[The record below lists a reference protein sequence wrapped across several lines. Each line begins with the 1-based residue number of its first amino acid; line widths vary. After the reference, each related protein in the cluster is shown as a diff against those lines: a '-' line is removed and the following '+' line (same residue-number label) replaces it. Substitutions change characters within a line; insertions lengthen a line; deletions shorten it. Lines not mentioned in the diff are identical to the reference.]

1 MRLVSD
7 EKGKFAKMVYSS
19 IVPDVFCIFICL
31 SVRYIN
37 FIFNFSANLTKAISS
52 GDDA

>member
-1 MRLVSD
+1 MRFVSD

-19 IVPDVFCIFICL
+19 IVPEVFFIFISL

-37 FIFNFSANLTKAISS
+37 FMSNFSANLTRAISS